1 MQLSVYAVQ
10 RGDYFFRRALELR
23 QSSLEESDDFELKE
37 AVGESLQYYQ
47 KAANN
52 DPFNVE
58 ILGKEALAALMSGEY
73 RLMWQLVDRV
83 IQLRP
88 HDRDGYLLRVSCLLQ
103 MEYVQ
108 DAIETLKKG
117 LQAVGSDVLMERGL
131 ELLEEVQ
138 ECRAGWSC
146 TLSRLLPS
154 LYSLNLFLQATA
166 AILWRGAGTA

>member
-23 QSSLEESDDFELKE
+23 QSSLEESDDFELK

-83 IQLRP
+83 IQLYP
-88 HDRDGYLLRVSCLLQ
+88 CCA
-103 MEYVQ
+103 E
-108 DAIETLKKG
+108 
-117 LQAVGSDVLMERGL
+117 
-131 ELLEEVQ
+131 
-138 ECRAGWSC
+138 
-146 TLSRLLPS
+146 
-154 LYSLNLFLQATA
+154 
-166 AILWRGAGTA
+166 